1 MSLRNRQP
9 AAQRGGRR
17 PASFADSQL
26 QHLETVLSYVT
37 SQAAAQADELDHVYW
52 EQRIRALEDT
62 HQLIDSQRARIAKLR
77 DMLGVQP
84 RVGAARRTAA

>member
-9 AAQRGGRR
+9 AAQRAGRR

-26 QHLETVLSYVT
+26 QHLETVLSYMT
-37 SQAAAQADELDHVYW
+37 SQAAAQPDELDHGYW

-62 HQLIDSQRARIAKLR
+62 HQLVESQRTRIAKLR
-77 DMLGVQP
+77 DMLGVP
-84 RVGAARRTAA
+84 ARIGAARRTAA